1 MARWDPEKRVYY
13 YTPGKNFESGIQEIE
28 RGNYYRSIF
37 NYDEIPKID
46 FDMRLVPIQPA
57 EDIFITDTTFRD
69 GQQSMT
75 PFSVEQI
82 ERIFDFLHRIGGD
95 SGLIRGSEFFLYS
108 KRTRPP
114 VRPALPRGIIF
125 QG

>member
-1 MARWDPEKRVYY
+1 MARWDPEKRVFY

-46 FDMRLVPIQPA
+46 FDMRLIPIQPA

-69 GQQSMT
+69 GQQSMP

-108 KRTRPP
+108 KKGQGRR
-114 VRPALPRGIIF
+114 RGLPC
-125 QG
+125 QGV